1 MRQSKICQQ
10 PECKRILN
18 SPDEKGPR
26 IRCKDC
32 HTKSFEKSISDIQQK
47 KIELLIKKEQLQ
59 KEFQDYYNE
68 NKQKWDAGVE
78 QSLNA
83 IKIGL
88 QNEKYQKLQHTINI
102 RKRTLAKQQEEL
114 DDHKKLIDKL
124 QLFSK
129 SIQEKY
135 YNLKQSLQKKQ
146 NEIQKKEQQY
156 KFRQYIIFAQLP
168 FLFDNHMIYNQY
180 KINEEIQEIV
190 YDTIQELVLPMR
202 DDILISTSF
211 FNIDYEQLRLST
223 TKINT
228 KNGEICLTLKKSPV
242 QWKEYFHDNAEYYEN
257 FITSIIKVY
266 KLIYYMGNLFNVV
279 LPYVIYIDNRGY
291 PQFLEY
297 QIFTYKRFSNLMD
310 LKESSLSQMQ
320 INIYYLKYYFNLDI
334 QDKLYSFFDI
344 IDLLQS
350 YYEKFGFQKYDIFKN
365 LIQDYIP
372 SIKNPIN
379 KQQYSNQQKRKP
391 IPIKLVQT
399 QCPKFLLQY
408 QISEQQI
415 SNKMDNS
422 SEFSDVEFI
431 Q

>member
-10 PECKRILN
+10 PECKRIL
-18 SPDEKGPR
+18 STPDGKGPI

-32 HTKSFEKSISDIQQK
+32 HTKSFEKSITDIQQR
-47 KIELLIKKEQLQ
+47 KIELLKKKEQLQ
-59 KEFQDYYNE
+59 NQFEEYFIV

-78 QSLNA
+78 ESLNA
-83 IKIGL
+83 LKVSL
-88 QNEKYQKLQHTINI
+88 QNEKYQKLQHTIYI

-124 QLFSK
+124 QSFSK

-135 YNLKQSLQKKQ
+135 YSLKQSLIKKRNQ
-146 NEIQKKEQQY
+146 IQDKEKQLKY
-156 KFRQYIIFAQLP
+156 RQYIIFAQLP

-190 YDTIQELVLPMR
+190 YDTIYELTSTR
-202 DDILISTSF
+202 DDLLLSTSF
-211 FNIDYEQLRLST
+211 LTIDFEQLRLST
-223 TKINT
+223 QKINT
-228 KNGEICLTLKKSPV
+228 KKGEICLSLKKSTA
-242 QWKEYFHDNAEYYEN
+242 QWKEYFHDNAQYYEN

-266 KLIYYMGNLFNVV
+266 KLIYYLGNLFNVV
-279 LPYVIYIDNRGY
+279 LPYVIYIDNHGY

-297 QIFTYKRFSNLMD
+297 QIFTQKRSSNLID

-320 INIYYLKYYFNLDI
+320 INIYYLKYYFKLDI

-350 YYEKFGFQKYDIFKN
+350 YYDKFEFIQYDILKN

-372 SIKNPIN
+372 SINNPSI
-379 KQQYSNQQKRKP
+379 KQLNINQQKRKP

-408 QISEQQI
+408 QISEQQV
-415 SNKMDNS
+415 SNKLDNS